1 VLVAVHQFI
10 APLVSKSD
18 TDTEVGTELETG
30 GEITL
35 TDLAAEEQV
44 TTRPTLENGL
54 TARDSSASRCNRRT
68 GVRLRS

>member
-1 VLVAVHQFI
+1 VEVDGLVRAFGVAVGQVLVAVHQFI

-35 TDLAAEEQV
+35 TDLAAGEQV
-44 TTRPTLENGL
+44 TTSADLGKRV
-54 TARDSSASRCNRRT
+54 DSA
-68 GVRLRS
+68 